1 MNEYN
6 QIVLG
11 NLQTGEDTE
20 GRAFVG
26 GNLSG
31 SAAQFGT
38 HLTPDSA
45 WLGADVP
52 QVGGN
57 TTLGNLHM
65 EAGNYRRT
73 GSRTGT
79 VDFNGGGHEIVD
91 PAVAGMVSGY
101 QNQLT
106 SLSSYLGGLASD
118 STIQGPTNQPAPL
131 KFIATPDGD
140 GIAVFNLTA
149 SQLTSNLV
157 QQLELTT
164 NGATSIVV
172 NVTDASVNFNSGD
185 FVGSRQNAA
194 VRASTIWNFI
204 GATGITLDRQWNGA
218 ILAPGAHL
226 TNSTAIE
233 GSVFVGSMTQNG
245 EVHLP
250 NYDGHVPTP
259 GSIVLAGAAVVVAAR
274 RRR

>member
-1 MNEYN
+1 M
-6 QIVLG
+6 
-11 NLQTGEDTE
+11 
-20 GRAFVG
+20 
-26 GNLSG
+26 
-31 SAAQFGT
+31 
-38 HLTPDSA
+38 
-45 WLGADVP
+45 
-52 QVGGN
+52 
-57 TTLGNLHM
+57 
-65 EAGNYRRT
+65 
-73 GSRTGT
+73 
-79 VDFNGGGHEIVD
+79 
-91 PAVAGMVSGY
+91 
-101 QNQLT
+101 
-106 SLSSYLGGLASD
+106 
-118 STIQGPTNQPAPL
+118 
-131 KFIATPDGD
+131 
-140 GIAVFNLTA
+140 FNLTA

-172 NVTDASVNFNSGD
+172 NVTGASVNFNSGD

-194 VRASTIWNFI
+194 VRASMIWNFI

-245 EVHLP
+245 EMHLP